1 MSPITSASFRTGG
14 SSSAVPP
21 SRSSRRRSA
30 SRPSAFW
37 LDCSPPTAADR
48 IFASMVGRRDG
59 ASAHPVISHSR
70 YADRS
75 PRMHTTWTIYES
87 PVGPLT
93 LVGGPRGLSRL
104 FFPGHAGQLREERRD
119 DAALADAVGQLEEY
133 FAGRRRHFE
142 LDLDLRGTP
151 FQLSVWAQLSAIPH
165 GETRAYGELAR
176 AIGRPDRARAVG
188 GAVGRTPIPI
198 IVPCHRAVGA
208 DG

>member
-1 MSPITSASFRTGG
+1 MNS
-14 SSSAVPP
+14 
-21 SRSSRRRSA
+21 
-30 SRPSAFW
+30 
-37 LDCSPPTAADR
+37 
-48 IFASMVGRRDG
+48 
-59 ASAHPVISHSR
+59 
-70 YADRS
+70 
-75 PRMHTTWTIYES
+75 TWTTYGS

-104 FFPGHAGQLREERRD
+104 FFPGHAGQLREESHD
-119 DAALADAVGQLEEY
+119 PAALADAVGQLEEY

-142 LDLDLRGTP
+142 LDLDLAGTP
-151 FQLSVWAQLSAIPH
+151 FQLAVWAQLAAIPH

-208 DG
+208 NGALTGYLGGLTLKRTLLDLEVSVSGGRPLPDVLAAASCR

>member
-1 MSPITSASFRTGG
+1 MNS
-14 SSSAVPP
+14 
-21 SRSSRRRSA
+21 
-30 SRPSAFW
+30 
-37 LDCSPPTAADR
+37 
-48 IFASMVGRRDG
+48 
-59 ASAHPVISHSR
+59 
-70 YADRS
+70 
-75 PRMHTTWTIYES
+75 TWTTYES

-104 FFPGHAGQLREERRD
+104 FFPGHAGELGEESVD
-119 DAALADAVGQLEEY
+119 PAALADAVGQLEEY

-142 LDLDLRGTP
+142 LDLDLPGTP
-151 FQLSVWAQLSAIPH
+151 FQLAVWAQLAAIPH

-208 DG
+208 SGALTGYLGGLTLKRTLLDLEASVSGGRPLPDVLAGRQLSLT